1 LNLDTALI
9 TVASAGLWLVGCC
22 AFVSAA
28 QEWVQDRSEKSA
40 RERRLS
46 QLCD

>member
-9 TVASAGLWLVGCC
+9 TVTSAGLWLVGCC

-28 QEWVQDRSEKSA
+28 QEWVHHRSEKSA
-40 RERRLS
+40 RQHRVSE
-46 QLCD
+46 LCD